1 MKFSLASLAL
11 LLSMGTAAYAAD
23 VPPIVA
29 PYPNH
34 VALGEAA
41 DTMTS
46 PSMVDRQVLPFAAPA
61 DKTLFKEI
69 VPCRLTDSRGN
80 YLPTP
85 HTEWVYGIK
94 KNDMNLGNDCA
105 GKLPDTGIVALTIQI
120 TSYNDGTTNGHLMFL
135 PPQHL
140 GFVPQLYSVLQ
151 NTTAFL
157 FYENGRKEV
166 VQAGT
171 VQIGNNYMLNLWNEG
186 GVTNLTI
193 DVLGYHVNDALV
205 GASGAQGANGSIG
218 PKGDTG
224 AKGDQGVQGISGN
237 TGAQGAQG
245 NPGAIGATGV
255 AGPKGDKGDKGDSG
269 IPGTAGLQ
277 GIQGAK
283 GDKGDTGA
291 SGVQGPAGAVGSQ
304 GIQGVKGDTG
314 AASTVPGPQGA
325 QGAKGDTGATGAGS
339 PGAQGIQGIQGP
351 PGANGVC
358 TSACASPWAC
368 YSTCGT
374 HAADTGRT
382 ALWPHCTVTLTGVAA
397 LEIHYVSDGVPA
409 YGARAKNAG
418 SVTFSADTNSTY
430 CVLTLGDP
438 QN

>member
-11 LLSMGTAAYAAD
+11 LLSMGTAAYATD

-41 DTMTS
+41 DTLTS
-46 PSMVDRQVLPFAAPA
+46 PSMVNRQVLPFAPPG

-80 YLPTP
+80 YLLTP

-94 KNDMNLGNDCA
+94 KSDMDPGNDCA

-120 TSYNDGTTNGHLMFL
+120 TSYNDGTTNGHFMFL
-135 PPQHL
+135 PPQHP

-151 NTTAFL
+151 NATAFL

-171 VQIGNNYMLNLWNEG
+171 VQIGGNYMLNLWNEG

-193 DVLGYHVNDALV
+193 DVLGYHVNDPLV
-205 GASGAQGANGSIG
+205 
-218 PKGDTG
+218 
-224 AKGDQGVQGISGN
+224 
-237 TGAQGAQG
+237 
-245 NPGAIGATGV
+245 
-255 AGPKGDKGDKGDSG
+255 
-269 IPGTAGLQ
+269 
-277 GIQGAK
+277 
-283 GDKGDTGA
+283 
-291 SGVQGPAGAVGSQ
+291 
-304 GIQGVKGDTG
+304 
-314 AASTVPGPQGA
+314 
-325 QGAKGDTGATGAGS
+325 GATGAGS

-368 YSTCGT
+368 YSSCGS

-430 CVLTLGDP
+430 CVLTLADP

>member
-11 LLSMGTAAYAAD
+11 LLSMGTAAYATD
-23 VPPIVA
+23 VPPITA

-34 VALGEAA
+34 IALGEAA
-41 DTMTS
+41 DTLTS
-46 PSMVDRQVLPFAAPA
+46 PSMVNRQVLPFAAPG

-80 YLPTP
+80 YLLTP
-85 HTEWVYGIK
+85 HTEWVYGLS
-94 KNDMNLGNDCA
+94 DAVYDPDCY
-105 GKLPDTGIVALTIQI
+105 GKIPTSGVVALTIQI
-120 TSYNDGTTNGHLMFL
+120 TSYNDGTTNGYLTFR
-135 PPQHL
+135 PPF
-140 GFVPQLYSVLQ
+140 GFVPQLFSSLQ
-151 NTTAFL
+151 NATAFL
-157 FYENGRKEV
+157 FYEGGAKTV

-171 VQIGNNYMLNLWNEG
+171 VQIGSDYLLHLWNEG
-186 GVTNLTI
+186 GTTEVTI
-193 DVLGYHVNDALV
+193 DVLGYHVNDPLV
-205 GASGAQGANGSIG
+205 GAAGAEGSIG

-224 AKGDQGVQGISGN
+224 AKGDQGVQGILGN

-269 IPGTAGLQ
+269 VPGAAGLQ

-291 SGVQGPAGAVGSQ
+291 SGIQGPVGAVGSQ

-325 QGAKGDTGATGAGS
+325 KGDTGATGIGL
-339 PGAQGIQGIQGP
+339 PGAQGIQGPQGP

-368 YSTCGT
+368 YSSCGS

-382 ALWPHCTVTLTGVAA
+382 ALWPHCTVTLTGTQAI
-397 LEIHYVSDGVPA
+397 EIHYVSDGVPA

-430 CVLTLGDP
+430 CVLTLADP

>member
-1 MKFSLASLAL
+1 MKVSLVSLAL
-11 LLSMGTAAYAAD
+11 LLSMGTAAYATD
-23 VPPIVA
+23 VPPIAA

-41 DTMTS
+41 DTLTS
-46 PSMVDRQVLPFAAPA
+46 PSMVNRQVLPFSPPA
-61 DKTLFKEI
+61 DHTLFKEI

-80 YLPTP
+80 YLLTP

-94 KNDMNLGNDCA
+94 KSDMDPGNDCA

-171 VQIGNNYMLNLWNEG
+171 VQIGSNYMLNLWNEG

-193 DVLGYHVNDALV
+193 DVLGYHINDPLI
-205 GASGAQGANGSIG
+205 GAAGAEGSIG

-418 SVTFSADTNSTY
+418 SVTLSADTNSTY